1 MATGDVKRKLSAI
14 FSADV
19 KGYSLLM
26 ADDEEATVT
35 TINAYRELMTDL
47 VERHDGRVVDAKGD
61 NILAEFS
68 SIVDAV
74 RCAVQIQ
81 KELALRNAGLPEHR
95 RMEFRIG
102 INLGDVI
109 EEQGGIYGEGVNI
122 AARLEGLAEPGTV
135 YISGTVYDQVE
146 GKLDLGFDYLGE
158 QQVKNIVKP
167 IRVYKVLTE
176 SASTELDADQK
187 TFPEEK
193 GFSLPDKPSIAVL
206 PFTNM
211 SGDSGQDYIADGI
224 TETIIACLSKI
235 SEMFVIS
242 RNSTFIY
249 KGKSVKIQEVGR
261 NLGVRYILE
270 GSVQKV
276 GERVRITAQLIDAT
290 TGHHLWAER
299 YDRSMEDFFNLQDE
313 ITQEIAIALQVELTE
328 GERARAYRTT
338 KNLEA
343 WACVVQGAGCF
354 RLFTRE
360 DNAKARKLAIKATK
374 MDPENVLAWILLG
387 WTHAMDAGFGTGE
400 SATEHLK
407 RAVTLAEKAVAM
419 DDLNAEARSLLGYVR
434 LFQKEYD
441 KALMEGTKA
450 VDLDPNNA
458 YSHSTL
464 AHTMLFSGNFN
475 GAIKMFHKAM
485 RLSPYYPD
493 WNLLNLGNAYYM
505 NEQYQEA
512 VEAWKR
518 YHMLLKRRGLSERR
532 FLVGHIGLTACYMR
546 LGQEDLAKK
555 HLKEVF
561 KLNPHFTLEN
571 LHKLNPYRDPKHFER
586 ITSVLLKAGLT

>member
-1 MATGDVKRKLSAI
+1 MGVSLMADERVKRKLTAI
-14 FSADV
+14 LSADV
-19 KGYSLLM
+19 KGYSRLM
-26 ADDEEATVT
+26 EQDELETFRT
-35 TINAYRELMTDL
+35 LEAYREMIAE
-47 VERHDGRVVDAKGD
+47 VIRNYSGRVVDSPGD
-61 NILAEFS
+61 NLLAEFS
-68 SIVDAV
+68 SVVDAV
-74 RCAVQIQ
+74 EAAVEIQ
-81 KELALRNAGLPEHR
+81 KELKAKNAELPENR
-95 RMEFRIG
+95 RMKYRIG

-109 EEQGGIYGEGVNI
+109 EEGERIYGDGVNV
-122 AARLEGLAEPGTV
+122 AARIEGLAEEGGIC
-135 YISGTVYDQVE
+135 ISGTAFDQVE
-146 GKLDLGFDYLGE
+146 GKLGLEFEYLGE
-158 QQVKNIVKP
+158 RSVKNINKAV
-167 IRVYKVLTE
+167 RVYRLKL
-176 SASTELDADQK
+176 ASRVSDVEMSQL
-187 TFPEEK
+187 P
-193 GFSLPDKPSIAVL
+193 LPDKPSIAVL

-211 SGDSGQDYIADGI
+211 SGDSGQEYIADGI
-224 TETIIACLSKI
+224 TENIIACLSKI

-276 GERVRITAQLIDAT
+276 GERVRITAQLIDST

-313 ITQEIAIALQVELTE
+313 ITQEIVIALQVELTE

-343 WACVVQGAGCF
+343 WACVVQAIGSF
-354 RLFTRE
+354 RRFTRE
-360 DNAKARKLAIKATK
+360 DNAKARKLAIRATK
-374 MDPENVLAWILLG
+374 LDPEYVLAWIALG
-387 WTHAMDAGFGTGE
+387 WTHAMDAGFGKGE

-407 RAVTLAEKAVAM
+407 KAVTLAEKAVAM
-419 DDLNAEARSLLGYVR
+419 DDSNAEAHSLLSYVR

-458 YSHSTL
+458 YCHSTL
-464 AHTMLFSGNFN
+464 AHTMLFSGDFS

-505 NEQYQEA
+505 SEQYKEA
-512 VEAWKR
+512 VEAWKHH
-518 YHMLLKRRGLSERR
+518 HMLLKRRGLSERR
-532 FLVGHIGLTACYMR
+532 FLIGHIGLTACYIR

-561 KLNPHFTLEN
+561 RLNPNFTSEN
-571 LHKLNPYRDPKHFER
+571 LDRLNPYRDPNHLEH
-586 ITSVLLKAGLT
+586 ITSALRKAGLR

>member
-1 MATGDVKRKLSAI
+1 MQ
-14 FSADV
+14 
-19 KGYSLLM
+19 
-26 ADDEEATVT
+26 DDEEATVRTIT
-35 TINAYRELMTDL
+35 TYREVMANFIQGYN
-47 VERHDGRVVDAKGD
+47 GRVVDAKGD
-61 NILAEFS
+61 NLLAGFPS
-68 SIVDAV
+68 VMDAV

-81 KELALRNAGLPEHR
+81 KELVLRNTDLPEHR

-109 EEQGGIYGEGVNI
+109 EEQEVIYGNGVNI
-122 AARLEGLAEPGTV
+122 AARLEGLAEPGSV
-135 YISGTVYDQVE
+135 FVSGTVYDQVE
-146 GKLDLGFDYLGE
+146 GKLDLGFDYRGE

-167 IRVYKVLTE
+167 IRVYKVLME

-187 TFPEEK
+187 TFQEEK
-193 GFSLPDKPSIAVL
+193 AFPLPDKPSIAVL

-211 SGDSGQDYIADGI
+211 SGDPGQEYIADGI
-224 TETIIACLSKI
+224 TENIIACLSKI

-270 GSVQKV
+270 GSVQKA

-343 WACVVQGAGCF
+343 WACVVQAVGCF

-360 DNAKARKLAIKATK
+360 DNAKARKLAIRATK
-374 MDPENVLAWILLG
+374 LDPEYVLAWTALG

-407 RAVTLAEKAVAM
+407 KAVTLAEKAVAM
-419 DDLNAEARSLLGYVR
+419 DDSNAEARSLLGYVR

-441 KALMEGTKA
+441 KALMEGSKA

-464 AHTMLFSGNFN
+464 AHTMLFSGDFS

-505 NEQYQEA
+505 SGQYKEA
-512 VEAWKR
+512 VEAWKHH
-518 YHMLLKRRGLSERR
+518 HMLLKRRGLSERR
-532 FLVGHIGLTACYMR
+532 FLIGHVGLTACYMR

-561 KLNPHFTLEN
+561 RLNPNFTSEN
-571 LHKLNPYRDPKHFER
+571 LHRLNPYRDPKHLEH
-586 ITSVLLKAGLT
+586 ITSALLKAGLK